1 MDWEQID
8 KHTLKSRNPSGY
20 TVAKNVSEGATIYE
34 AYGPRLKDGMLNLL
48 NIHSSAA
55 AAKRECQQLAEQ
67 NHAAL

>member
-8 KHTLKSRNPSGY
+8 KYTLKSRNPSGY

-48 NIHSSAA
+48 TVQRSAA
-55 AAKRECQQLAEQ
+55 AAKQECQQLAEQ
-67 NHAAL
+67 NHAAP